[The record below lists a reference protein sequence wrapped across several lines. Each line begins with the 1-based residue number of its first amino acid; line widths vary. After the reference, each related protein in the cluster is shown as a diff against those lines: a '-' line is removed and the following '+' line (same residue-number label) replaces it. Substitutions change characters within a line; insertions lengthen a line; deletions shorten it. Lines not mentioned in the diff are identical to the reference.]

1 MRCYPQGRTESDTTE
16 ATQQQQQQ
24 HIFRICVSTF
34 ERILLEFSFLPL
46 SLLGLGIKV
55 ILAS

>member
-1 MRCYPQGRTESDTTE
+1 MGCCPQGRTESDTTE
-16 ATQQQQQQ
+16 ATQQQQQ

-55 ILAS
+55 ILTS

>member
-1 MRCYPQGRTESDTTE
+1 MGCCPQDRTESDTTE
-16 ATQQQQQQ
+16 ATQQQQQ